1 MSRFDFQRFLAET
14 GVSLGKLASYL
25 RVAPTYL
32 QAAAAGEG
40 RLTTRDQ
47 EACRLLWRRLTRAV
61 QLPLP
66 FAESA
71 RTFTRE
77 HARQARRAR
86 AVAAARSSR
95 AEASPAKT
103 APQRILL

>member
-1 MSRFDFQRFLAET
+1 MSRFDLQRFLAET
-14 GVSLGKLASYL
+14 GVSLSKLASYL

-40 RLTTRDQ
+40 RLTVRDQ
-47 EACRLLWRRLTRAV
+47 EACRILWRRLTKAV

-66 FAESA
+66 FAESP

-77 HARQARRAR
+77 HARQAARERAL
-86 AVAAARSSR
+86 AAARPHRKPPAPGTSSQR
-95 AEASPAKT
+95 AM
-103 APQRILL
+103 L